1 MNRFL
6 DLNDVA
12 SQDGIFHPLNTPAPD
27 DFPMLTMNPGRAE
40 KKKNRAYQFKYFSHV
55 PLYQTSTKICI
66 LIRQVQY

>member
-40 KKKNRAYQFKYFSHV
+40 KKRIALISLNISVMFLSIKLPLKYVF
-55 PLYQTSTKICI
+55 
-66 LIRQVQY
+66 